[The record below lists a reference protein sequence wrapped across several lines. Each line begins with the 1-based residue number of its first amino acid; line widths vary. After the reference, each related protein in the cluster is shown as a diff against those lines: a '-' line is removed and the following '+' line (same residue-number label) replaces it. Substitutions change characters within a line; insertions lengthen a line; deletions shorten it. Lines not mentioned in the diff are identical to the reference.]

1 MTNQLKKITTQIFLS
16 TFVFSLF
23 LTACNNSSEKKE
35 PTPDT
40 PAAKVEQ
47 PAPVVNDT
55 AANTGDTGV
64 LDTRPVKT
72 TD

>member
-1 MTNQLKKITTQIFLS
+1 MTNQLKKITAQIFLG

-35 PTPDT
+35 PSPDT
-40 PAAKVEQ
+40 TAPKIEQ
-47 PAPVVNDT
+47 PAPAVKDT